1 MPGLGWLPKPYT
13 KPKVP
18 AGVVPSP
25 SRRLTEKPL

>member
-13 KPKVP
+13 NPKVP

-25 SRRLTEKPL
+25 SWRAAEKPL

>member
-1 MPGLGWLPKPYT
+1 MPGLGWLP

-25 SRRLTEKPL
+25 SCRLAENPL